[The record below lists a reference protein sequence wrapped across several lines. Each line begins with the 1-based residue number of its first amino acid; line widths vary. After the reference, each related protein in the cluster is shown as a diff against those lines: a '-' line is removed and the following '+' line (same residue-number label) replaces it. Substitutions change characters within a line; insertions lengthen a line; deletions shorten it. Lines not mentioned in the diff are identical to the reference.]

1 MLSLTIWKG
10 SGCYVLGRFTR
21 RRCKGSGL
29 TRLNTRHIPLGHL
42 VWYLEKTLLGHLKMN
57 IRFLFSIHNAKQIDI
72 ICCKLMERIFL
83 SHIACDN
90 VQFFS
95 RLSGCFYFIN
105 KVLFKRARKLWS
117 LINLL
122 TFYSSFFI
130 LIFSR
135 RHRII
140 NMRKHF

>member
-1 MLSLTIWKG
+1 MWYFSNVSFLEITKNELKVGHIVAVYAQSDNLE
-10 SGCYVLGRFTR
+10 RFWLLR
-21 RRCKGSGL
+21 IREIHKKKMQR
-29 TRLNTRHIPLGHL
+29 
-42 VWYLEKTLLGHLKMN
+42 VWFNKIEHQTYTTGASCVV
-57 IRFLFSIHNAKQIDI
+57 F
-72 ICCKLMERIFL
+72 
-83 SHIACDN
+83 DN